1 MNKIAPSDLRRLAAA
16 MIREGSMPSLDA
28 VLQAAADVREEYA
41 QQIKRVAELKVRLGA
56 RI

>member
-1 MNKIAPSDLRRLAAA
+1 VNKIAPSDLRRLAAA